1 MRGPSLWLATFLAA
15 AAVAAGAVVAAEPSS
30 AWSPDEAGLGTWETC
45 DTCDECLLD
54 DAPQPPP
61 SPPPGADG
69 KVHCARCLGCNV
81 VLSRLDGTVNTS
93 TLEAPIRTSVGR
105 SGAAVLAGRT
115 RDRGD
120 VIVKMTCGVPGGYRQ
135 FPSLGPT
142 PPCADADPSAACPI
156 RGGKVGHGR
165 CNYAFISALDQ
176 IAVDANLSR
185 VVGRSWTAEVRSFL
199 PKKTSKARASLAAT
213 GRASE
218 EEALDDGSGGV
229 KLDGVLAQWFE
240 RARGVPAVEIY
251 SGGSRL
257 TREVWAFTKNVDR
270 DDLLAA
276 ATWDFLLGETDR
288 HGENVLLDDS
298 DVPNGGTVK
307 VRLIDNDNALTV
319 DEHTAV
325 SSFLVPGT
333 KWWRILRNVRYGN
346 KRMCCVGSIF
356 DAAAGGDDD
365 ARVSDAKEVADPS
378 PERDE
383 ADDQADACGWRGDA
397 ELLGPE
403 VVFDPRCHVPGR
415 FVGTSLPPGVEP
427 WLRALQKNTT
437 AQIVA
442 RYPGLVSPK
451 RAAALKTRAEEYLEG
466 GYEFALLREFSR
478 ARMMDCK
485 EEEAARTKFSLAGK
499 GPDGV
504 DGPASGDGSLRADAY
519 ASLSPFK
526 WRLNEP
532 CCSLSPSGNC
542 NAVRAKD
549 APGVAGT
556 DGLGDEARE
565 IFPGNP
571 PGREYRRL
579 YGQPVEVP
587 SPRRRIHPTAE
598 E

>member
-1 MRGPSLWLATFLAA
+1 MRGPALWLAAFLAA
-15 AAVAAGAVVAAEPSS
+15 AVTAGAVAAAEPSS
-30 AWSPDEAGLGTWETC
+30 AWSPDEPGLGTWETC

-54 DAPQPPP
+54 DAPDPPP
-61 SPPPGADG
+61 TPPPGADG

-93 TLEAPIRTSVGR
+93 TLDAPIRTSVGR

-142 PPCADADPSAACPI
+142 PPCADADPSAACPV

-199 PKKTSKARASLAAT
+199 PSQKKSSEKDTTSND
-213 GRASE
+213 
-218 EEALDDGSGGV
+218 ALDDGSGGV
-229 KLDGVLAQWFE
+229 KLNGVLAQWFE
-240 RARGVPAVEIY
+240 RAKGVPAVEIY

-257 TREVWAFTKNVDR
+257 TREVWDFTKNVDR
-270 DDLLAA
+270 DDLFAA

-307 VRLIDNDNALTV
+307 LRLIDNDNALTV
-319 DEHTAV
+319 DEHTAI

-333 KWWRILRNVRYGN
+333 KWWRILRNVRYGHY
-346 KRMCCVGSIF
+346 RMCCVGSIF
-356 DAAAGGDDD
+356 DETESPGGP
-365 ARVSDAKEVADPS
+365 V
-378 PERDE
+378 PERTDPGE
-383 ADDQADACGWRGDA
+383 QDKADACGRLGDE

-403 VVFDPRCHVPGR
+403 VVFDPRCHAPGR
-415 FVGTSLPPGVEP
+415 FIGTSLPPGVET
-427 WLRALQKNTT
+427 WLRALGKNST
-437 AQIVA
+437 AEIMA

-478 ARMMDCK
+478 AKMMDCK
-485 EEEAARTKFSLAGK
+485 EDDDAWFAGEK
-499 GPDGV
+499 NVP
-504 DGPASGDGSLRADAY
+504 GDGKKKTDENANVS

-542 NAVRAKD
+542 KAVRTKD
-549 APGVAGT
+549 APGVAWT

-565 IFPGNP
+565 ISPGNP
-571 PGREYRRL
+571 PGPEYRRL
-579 YGQPVEVP
+579 YRQPVEVP
-587 SPRRRIHPTAE
+587 APRKRIHPVLD
-598 E
+598 

>member
-1 MRGPSLWLATFLAA
+1 MRGPSLWLAAFLA
-15 AAVAAGAVVAAEPSS
+15 AAVAAGVVAAAEPSS
-30 AWSPDEAGLGTWETC
+30 AWSPDEAGLGSWETC

-54 DAPQPPP
+54 DAPRPPP

-69 KVHCARCLGCNV
+69 KVHCSRCLGCNV
-81 VLSRLDGTVNTS
+81 VLSRLDGTTVNTS
-93 TLEAPIRTSVGR
+93 TLDAPIRTSVGR

-135 FPSLGPT
+135 FSSLGPT
-142 PPCADADPSAACPI
+142 PPCADADPKAKCPV

-176 IAVDANLSR
+176 IAMDANLSR

-199 PKKTSKARASLAAT
+199 PKE
-213 GRASE
+213 G
-218 EEALDDGSGGV
+218 DDGSGGV

-257 TREVWAFTKNVDR
+257 TRDVWAFTKKLDR
-270 DDLLAA
+270 DDLFAA

-288 HGENVLLDDS
+288 HGENVLLDDR

-307 VRLIDNDNALTV
+307 LRLIDNDNALTV
-319 DEHTAV
+319 DEHTAI

-346 KRMCCVGSIF
+346 RRMCCVGSLF
-356 DAAAGGDDD
+356 GAANADE
-365 ARVSDAKEVADPS
+365 VAKEQTDPGEQDKADS
-378 PERDE
+378 CGKLGDE
-383 ADDQADACGWRGDA
+383 

-403 VVFDPRCHVPGR
+403 VVFDPRCHAPGR

-427 WLRALQKNTT
+427 WLRALSKNTT
-437 AQIVA
+437 AEIMA

-451 RAAALKTRAEEYLEG
+451 RAAVLKTRAEEYLEG

-478 ARMMDCK
+478 AKMMDCK
-485 EEEAARTKFSLAGK
+485 EEEDAGGSPGK
-499 GPDGV
+499 GLGT
-504 DGPASGDGSLRADAY
+504 G
-519 ASLSPFK
+519 LSPFK

-542 NAVRAKD
+542 NAVRSKD
-549 APGVAGT
+549 APGGAGT
-556 DGLGDEARE
+556 DGLDEEERE
-565 IFPGNP
+565 ISPGNP
-571 PGREYRRL
+571 PGPEYRRL
-579 YGQPVEVP
+579 YEHPVEVS
-587 SPRRRIHPTAE
+587 SPRRRIHPFSE
-598 E
+598 EEE